1 MVARSAGVIA
11 LLAGL
16 QLVIAA
22 DLGKAIPMADQITTT
37 TNPTTAPTTTTPP
50 TTATPAEA
58 GVPAAQG
65 PLITVESD
73 VQQADNVTGVVTAT
87 GNVRV
92 LYPEKKLVATARQAQ
107 YFTKEGRIILS
118 GDVDVVQEGG
128 NRLTAQRVTYL
139 VQADRLIADPPA
151 GDQVRSWIRLQ
162 RMAPV
167 APAREGPR

>member
-1 MVARSAGVIA
+1 MVLRPARALVPLTA
-11 LLAGL
+11 LLFGLAAGL
-16 QLVIAA
+16 V
-22 DLGKAIPMADQITTT
+22 KAVPMAEQTTT
-37 TNPTTAPTTTTPP
+37 GAAAE
-50 TTATPAEA
+50 ATPA
-58 GVPAAQG
+58 PPAQG

-128 NRLTAQRVTYL
+128 NRLKAQRVTYV
-139 VQADRLIADPPA
+139 VQADRLLADPSP

-162 RMAPV
+162 RMAP
-167 APAREGPR
+167 APAPPARKVPR

>member
-1 MVARSAGVIA
+1 MVVPPARAVGILVGLGLSIAG
-11 LLAGL
+11 GL
-16 QLVIAA
+16 
-22 DLGKAIPMADQITTT
+22 GWAIPMAEQ
-37 TNPTTAPTTTTPP
+37 TTTPTP
-50 TTATPAEA
+50 TPD
-58 GVPAAQG
+58 VPSPSPQQG

-128 NRLTAQRVTYL
+128 NRLKAQRVTYL
-139 VQADRLIADPPA
+139 VQADRLLADPSA

-162 RMAPV
+162 RQAPV
-167 APAREGPR
+167 VPLGRQGTP

>member
-1 MVARSAGVIA
+1 MVLSPARALVVLATLSLSVAGS
-11 LLAGL
+11 
-16 QLVIAA
+16 
-22 DLGKAIPMADQITTT
+22 LGRAIPMAEQTTT
-37 TNPTTAPTTTTPP
+37 SPP
-50 TTATPAEA
+50 TPESLA
-58 GVPAAQG
+58 PAAQQG

-128 NRLTAQRVTYL
+128 NRLKAQRVTYL
-139 VQADRLIADPPA
+139 VQADRLVADPSS

-162 RMAPV
+162 RTAPAV
-167 APAREGPR
+167 SPAREGPR